1 MFLLAE
7 LASRPNR
14 PRLHRMSS
22 LPILDRDKKRR
33 SIKGKI
39 LKDFRKVTF
48 PSRMR
53 KNRHLLSINLNL
65 ILINAA

>member
-39 LKDFRKVTF
+39 LKDF
-48 PSRMR
+48 P
-53 KNRHLLSINLNL
+53 I
-65 ILINAA
+65 